1 MSEPEI
7 TGESRNPDGTFKEGV
22 SGNPAGKPKGS
33 LSITAEIKKKLEEV
47 PEGQKKTYLQL
58 LISRIMKDA
67 IQDGDGQ
74 MISKIWAYVDGMP
87 KESKDITS
95 GGKPIPILNVF
106 SDQRDE
112 KDSEVK

>member
-1 MSEPEI
+1 MSDTENTDKEQKPWLFKK
-7 TGESRNPDGTFKEGV
+7 GESGNPDGR
-22 SGNPAGKPKGS
+22 PKGS
-33 LSITAEIKKKLEEV
+33 GISITTEIKRKLEEV

-106 SDQRDE
+106 PNNGDKE
-112 KDSEVK
+112 DSATE